1 MFLIDNHENLYGNNN
16 GKKWLFYFNLGG
28 RDKRIE
34 SIVEE
39 EKRTQGKLTPIWG
52 SLEMVQKG
60 EGKFPCLTISW
71 VVLEFY
77 A

>member
-1 MFLIDNHENLYGNNN
+1 MVILFQFG
-16 GKKWLFYFNLGG
+16 GKGQT
-28 RDKRIE
+28 DRIHCRR
-34 SIVEE
+34 
-39 EKRTQGKLTPIWG
+39 KKKDTRKLTPIWG

-60 EGKFPCLTISW
+60 EGKFPCLNISW